1 MKIYDIKGMSCRFG
15 MAAMVLAAS
24 AALVSCGDDEPATG
38 PQVSTEPKA
47 ESATTAAGATATVAP
62 EEQMLDILLYKVVN
76 RLSTGGLKSPFSAEL
91 RDILSLLNEYY
102 DINGAKLTGT
112 PKKVQLA
119 LLIAEMRL
127 NFRGYAEAVKEYDRA
142 LADFNAMAEA
152 DRKNPEYAAWLSSLY
167 FGKSSAQLGCGQR
180 EAALETAQLRLKADL
195 ERYEAN
201 PVPDKPNSPVTPH
214 TRQAA
219 EDILSSYRV
228 LAEMM
233 MNSDPEEARD
243 IFAKGVQVGRD
254 AGRVGHIN
262 VQMQYV
268 RLLNAAAGHEN
279 ACGQKQKAFEYYT
292 EAMKRCAAMY
302 QASQDKNVRNAFAS
316 IYNSMNP
323 LVADLKKE
331 LSPETPEEPAQE
343 ALPTETPE
351 DEPAAEPAL

>member
-1 MKIYDIKGMSCRFG
+1 MKIYDIKGMSRRLG
-15 MAAMVLAAS
+15 VAVMGVAAAAV
-24 AALVSCGDDEPATG
+24 LVSCGDEAQPA
-38 PQVSTEPKA
+38 PQPSNEPKA
-47 ESATTAAGATATVAP
+47 GAAAPAAAASATATP

-76 RLSTGGLKSPFSAEL
+76 RLSTGGLQSPFSAEL
-91 RDILSLLNEYY
+91 REILSLLNEYY
-102 DINGAKLTGT
+102 TLNGAKLTGS

-119 LLIAEMRL
+119 MLIAEMRL

-142 LADFNAMAEA
+142 LADFDAMAEA
-152 DRKNPEYAAWLSSLY
+152 DRKNPEYAAWLSSIY
-167 FGKSSAQLGCGQR
+167 FGKASAQIGCGQR
-180 EAALETAQLRLKADL
+180 DAALETAQLRLKTDS
-195 ERYEAN
+195 ERYAAN
-201 PVPDKPNSPVTPH
+201 PVPEKPNTPVTPH

-243 IFAKGVQVGRD
+243 IFAKGAQVGRD
-254 AGRVGHIN
+254 AARVGHLN

-279 ACGQKQKAFEYYT
+279 ACGQKQKALEYYT

-351 DEPAAEPAL
+351 GEPAAEPTL

>member
-1 MKIYDIKGMSCRFG
+1 
-15 MAAMVLAAS
+15 
-24 AALVSCGDDEPATG
+24 
-38 PQVSTEPKA
+38 
-47 ESATTAAGATATVAP
+47 
-62 EEQMLDILLYKVVN
+62 MLDILLYKVVN
-76 RLSTGGLKSPFSAEL
+76 RLSSGGLQSPFSAEL
-91 RDILSLLNEYY
+91 REILSLLNEYY
-102 DINGAKLTGT
+102 NANGAKLTGT

-119 LLIAEMRL
+119 MLIAEMRL
-127 NFRGYAEAVKEYDRA
+127 NFRGFAEAVKEYDRA
-142 LADFNAMAEA
+142 LADFEAMAEA
-152 DRKNPEYAAWLSSLY
+152 DRKNPEYSAWLSSIY
-167 FGKSSAQLGCGQR
+167 YGKSTAQLGCG
-180 EAALETAQLRLKADL
+180 EHAAALETAQLRLKTDS
-195 ERYEAN
+195 ERFAAN
-201 PVPDKPNSPVTPH
+201 PVPEKPNSPVTAH

-254 AGRVGHIN
+254 AARVGHLN

-279 ACGQKQKAFEYYT
+279 ACGQKQKALEYYT
-292 EAMKRCAAMY
+292 EAMKRCLVMY
-302 QASQDKNVRNAFAS
+302 QSSQNKNVRNAFAS